1 LKKVQIYELVNHP
14 KGGSGLTDPQ
24 ERSKNVGLRLLGLA
38 AKCRAQS
45 MSGRGLRRLP
55 VLALARYIGVGNL
68 GIIHPTSEASRPGEA
83 QTRGV
88 GAQVE
93 LWLDGMERAVNE
105 QAKEQERLV

>member
-1 LKKVQIYELVNHP
+1 
-14 KGGSGLTDPQ
+14 
-24 ERSKNVGLRLLGLA
+24 
-38 AKCRAQS
+38 
-45 MSGRGLRRLP
+45 MSGRALRRLP

-68 GIIHPTSEASRPGEA
+68 GIIHPTSQASRPGEA
-83 QTRGV
+83 DTRGV